1 MTEPSQAAA
10 VRRMVI
16 VVSVLGEVVFVMMTW
31 PLGDACGHLN
41 CSVVEKLEEEY
52 RLESHG
58 IEVIMKS

>member
-1 MTEPSQAAA
+1 
-10 VRRMVI
+10 MVI

>member
-10 VRRMVI
+10 VGMVI
-16 VVSVLGEVVFVMMTW
+16 MVSVSGEVVFEMMTW
-31 PLGDACGHLN
+31 PLGDVCGHLN
-41 CSVVEKLEEEY
+41 CSVVEKLKEEY